1 MNLLQ
6 IFAEARAD
14 LATPRTQLA
23 ILFPPRQGYAG
34 AQTTIA
40 QLRWVRSHENRVAG
54 MRLIF
59 ARNMADY
66 SARGKGSKAAKRA
79 AKLSYVH

>member
-6 IFAEARAD
+6 IFAEARAE

-59 ARNMADY
+59 ARNMRDAE
-66 SARGKGSKAAKRA
+66 ARGKGSKAAKRA
-79 AKLSYVH
+79 AKL